1 MASRRMGRRVSLRAL
16 LAGTAVS
23 VLALTGA
30 VSAAADDADPTT
42 TISGTVTRE
51 DDGTP
56 VASVS
61 VFVNNTDFTKN
72 GVAST
77 DANGDYTV
85 TGLEPGEYTVRF
97 ATVGTG
103 TGLISEYWDGARTA
117 ESATRITAVGGETVT
132 GIDATLQQGAS
143 ITGRVTRESDGTPIS
158 GASVSVSPDSFGA
171 SSVVATTDEN
181 GVYLT
186 DGLVPAAYTV
196 KFEAPDDALADEY
209 WENAYDRQSATL
221 VPVVAGQVATGI
233 DASLSGA
240 IGFEGTVTRAVD
252 GSPVPGYVSATAASG
267 AGPAFST
274 PIAPDGSYRLTV
286 APGVYIVQFISAD
299 PLVLSEYLENAYSQA
314 DASPVVVASGGGM
327 FEFNPQLETGHVI
340 SGVVRSDGQPLADAI
355 VEPFM
360 DGQPVAAMAYTN
372 QNGEYT
378 LVLPAGDYTVRAFGT
393 AYDPTY
399 AWQYFDG
406 ADTGY
411 AATVVSL
418 GSSADPTDIDFDL
431 SRGGAIHGAVS
442 GGGAELQGDGATVT
456 AYLWSD
462 GEWNAVTTSNT
473 GGDFVLG
480 GDREFPAENGGLLP
494 AGTYTI
500 GVQAEGFCTQ
510 FLGGGATLDDAETID
525 VVGGQVVTDIDL
537 TLVTDCDTPE
547 PRPAPVLTL
556 SADTVRAGDEIEISG
571 TGFWPGTRVEL
582 QLYPEPMHLGNM
594 TADANGAFK
603 GTLRIPA
610 DATVGA
616 HYILVRSGTSKLAS
630 ANLQVTAAA
639 VDGGAGSG
647 SSGDRL
653 ANTGSEAPT
662 FAVMMALGLLA
673 AGLVLVRRRRVG
685 G

>member
-30 VSAAADDADPTT
+30 VSAAADDADPTV

-51 DDGTP
+51 DGGAP
-56 VASVS
+56 VASIS
-61 VFVNNTDFTKN
+61 VFVNSTDFTKN
-72 GVAST
+72 GAAST

-97 ATVGTG
+97 ATAGTE

-132 GIDATLQQGAS
+132 DIDATLQQGAS

-158 GASVSVSPDSFGA
+158 GASVSVSPDSIGA
-171 SSVVATTDEN
+171 SPAVVMTDEN

-196 KFEAPDDALADEY
+196 KFEATDDALADEY
-209 WENAYDRQSATL
+209 WESAYDQQSATL

-233 DASLSGA
+233 DASLTGA

-252 GSPVPGYVSATAASG
+252 GSPVPGSVSATAASG
-267 AGPAFST
+267 AGPTFST

-286 APGVYIVQFISAD
+286 GPGVYIVQFISAD

-340 SGVVRSDGQPLADAI
+340 SGVVRSDGQPLEDAI

-360 DGQPVAAMAYTN
+360 DGQPVAAMAYTK

-378 LVLPAGDYTVRAFGT
+378 LVLPAGDYTVRAYGT
-393 AYDPTY
+393 AYDQTY

-406 ADTGY
+406 ADT
-411 AATVVSL
+411 AASATVVSL
-418 GSSADPTDIDFDL
+418 GSSADPTGIDFDL

-456 AYLWSD
+456 AYLWGD

-525 VVGGQVVTDIDL
+525 VVGGQVVTDIDI
-537 TLVTDCDTPE
+537 TLATECHTPE
-547 PRPAPVLTL
+547 PEPKPALAL
-556 SADTVRAGDEIEISG
+556 GAGSVRAGGDIAISG
-571 TGFWPGTRVEL
+571 TGFAPGEKISFEL
-582 QLYPEPMHLGNM
+582 HSDPIALGSL
-594 TADANGAFK
+594 TADAQGVLK
-603 GTLRIPA
+603 GSLRIPVSA
-610 DATVGA
+610 PVGA
-616 HYILVRSGTSKLAS
+616 HTLVALNAQSVAVAS
-630 ANLQVTAAA
+630 AALQVTAASSQST
-639 VDGGAGSG
+639 SG
-647 SSGDRL
+647 SATGDRL

-662 FAVMMALGLLA
+662 FAAMMALGLLA
-673 AGLVLVRRRRVG
+673 AGLVLARRRRVG